1 MAALTWTAPAGSA
14 TAQNAVPPQSA
25 APTGP
30 RSCRHPARRV
40 PRSALTAPGPVPAAD
55 LHAEI
60 DNPLDLIAGH
70 QLLAEPAPP
79 GPPGPAPAYGR
90 PGTAAADCPC
100 GHPMCPGETHRDAL
114 VKVFLVERHPVA
126 SAGLRT
132 VLAAVPGLTVAGSA
146 TDPLRALPA
155 VRRTRP
161 DVVLLGRG
169 DSLGGDLAAVVAL
182 RGPDAAPDARVL
194 LLRRAES
201 TAEAS
206 RILLAG
212 ASGCFPLDLAEE
224 GIIGAVRLAAAGGS
238 VFLPAPPPARTQQAG
253 HPAHAAE
260 PPPQQVGLTARERDV
275 LAKLAL
281 GLSNAE
287 IGRELALAEATVKK
301 HLTQAMRKTGQSDRL
316 RAALY
321 ANRHGLAG

>member
-1 MAALTWTAPAGSA
+1 MGALTQTAASA
-14 TAQNAVPPQSA
+14 
-25 APTGP
+25 GP
-30 RSCRHPARRV
+30 RNCRHPLRRN
-40 PRSALTAPGPVPAAD
+40 PRNPLGAAAGSPAPVEA

-60 DNPLDLIAGH
+60 DNPLDLLAGH
-70 QLLAEPAPP
+70 HLLAEPTPA
-79 GPPGPAPAYGR
+79 GPPLAVV
-90 PGTAAADCPC
+90 ADCTC
-100 GHPMCPGETHRDAL
+100 GHPMCAGDSHRTT
-114 VKVFLVERHPVA
+114 VRVFLVERHPVA
-126 SAGLRT
+126 SAGLRS
-132 VLAAVPGLTVAGSA
+132 VLTTVPGLTVVGSA
-146 TDPLRALPA
+146 TDALRAVPA
-155 VRRTRP
+155 VRRVRP
-161 DVVLLGRG
+161 HVVLLGRG
-169 DSLGGDLAAVVAL
+169 ASLGDDLAAVVAL

-224 GIIGAVRLAAAGGS
+224 RIIGAVQLAAAGAS
-238 VFLPAPPPARTQQAG
+238 VFLPAPPPARSHTAG
-253 HPAHAAE
+253 HPGHAAE

-287 IGRELALAEATVKK
+287 IGRELSLAEATVKK